1 MNYSKLTP
9 KQLLEMLKQA
19 SPDLYSRVLND
30 FNTGVGVFSGESP
43 NLMESLKMYDVPQY
57 AERQWDLGLLGE
69 RTKGFDRADMSTI
82 MTPAEYDMLQNET
95 INKLGEDGYTKD
107 GIPLYYGWGANP
119 YAFESD
125 YFDASS
131 DNPNSTLKIPTTGNI
146 FEFPA
151 ASSADF
157 FNKFSDEELL
167 NLLPKDDGPL
177 FDFNIY
183 DLVEDYEGDSASLE
197 RHLRKNKNFRWD

>member
-1 MNYSKLTP
+1 MDYSKLTP
-9 KQLLEMLKQA
+9 EQLLELLKQA

-30 FNTGVGVFSGESP
+30 FNTGANVFPGESP
-43 NLMESLKMYDVPQY
+43 DLMKSLKMFDVPQY

-95 INKLGEDGYTKD
+95 INKLGEDDYSKD
-107 GIPLYYGWGANP
+107 GIPLYYGWSDNP

-131 DNPNSTLKIPTTGNI
+131 DNPNSTLRIPTTGNI
-146 FEFPA
+146 FKFPA

-183 DLVEDYEGDSASLE
+183 DLVEDYEGDAASLE
-197 RHLRKNKNFRWD
+197 RHLKKNKNFRWD

>member
-1 MNYSKLTP
+1 MDYSKLTP
-9 KQLLEMLKQA
+9 EQLLEMLKQA

-82 MTPAEYDMLQNET
+82 ITPAEYDMLQNET
-95 INKLGEDGYTKD
+95 INKLGEDDYSKD
-107 GIPLYYGWGANP
+107 GIPLYYGWDANP
-119 YAFESD
+119 YAFESAS
-125 YFDASS
+125 FHASS
-131 DNPNSTLKIPTTGNI
+131 DHPNSTWRMPTTENI
-146 FEFPA
+146 FRFPA

-157 FNKFSDEELL
+157 FSKFSDEELL
-167 NLLPKDDGPL
+167 NSLPKDDGPF
-177 FDFNIY
+177 FDFKIS
-183 DLVEDYEGDSASLE
+183 DLVEEYEGATVCLV
-197 RHLRKNKNFRWD
+197 RHLKNKKTFSLH

>member
-1 MNYSKLTP
+1 MDYSKLTP
-9 KQLLEMLKQA
+9 EQLLKMLKQA

-30 FNTGVGVFSGESP
+30 FNTGVNVSPGESP
-43 NLMESLKMYDVPQY
+43 NLMESLKMFDVPQY

-82 MTPAEYDMLQNET
+82 ITPAEYDMLQNET
-95 INKLGEDGYTKD
+95 INKLGEDDYSKD
-107 GIPLYYGWGANP
+107 GIPLYYGWSDNP

-131 DNPNSTLKIPTTGNI
+131 DDPNSTWRMPTTENI
-146 FEFPA
+146 FKFPA

-167 NLLPKDDGPL
+167 NSLPKDDGPL

-183 DLVEDYEGDSASLE
+183 DLVEDYEGDAASLE